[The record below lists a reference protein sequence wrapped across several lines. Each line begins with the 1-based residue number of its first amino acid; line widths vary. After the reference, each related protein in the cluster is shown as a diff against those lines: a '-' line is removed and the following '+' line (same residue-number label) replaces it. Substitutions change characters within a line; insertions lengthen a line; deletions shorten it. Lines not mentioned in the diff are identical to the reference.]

1 MDVSN
6 GNNLVTHFQKL
17 FYNLFWKSSRQ
28 VISQAQDILT
38 QWVFILFQFFLYL
51 FFMNREIG
59 SIKSFFGLCL
69 LMLLGSFCCCK
80 LSTHLSHL
88 QSGKQMSQ
96 HLCFVVLFG
105 ISWPSKC
112 FSRQNCGQTSVFSQY
127 AFIASSFLNSFWLA
141 PLDIFAFLTLNSLA
155 K

>member
-6 GNNLVTHFQKL
+6 GINLVTHFQNL

-96 HLCFVVLFG
+96 HLCFVWYFMTIKMFQQTKLRANLSILTVRFHCIKFLKFILVGTLGYFRFPHTELF
-105 ISWPSKC
+105 SK
-112 FSRQNCGQTSVFSQY
+112 V
-127 AFIASSFLNSFWLA
+127 
-141 PLDIFAFLTLNSLA
+141 